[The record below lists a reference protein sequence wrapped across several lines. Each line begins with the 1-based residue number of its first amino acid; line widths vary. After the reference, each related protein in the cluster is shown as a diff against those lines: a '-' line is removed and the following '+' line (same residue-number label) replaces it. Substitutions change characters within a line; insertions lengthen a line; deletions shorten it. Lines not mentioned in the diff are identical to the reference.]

1 MTPGTAAA
9 AAASPDG
16 ECHDS
21 APSSVLIDIRAYGA
35 ARRNASTATSTTS
48 NGHPIEVTFYTA
60 RPPVLA
66 HFNVHCPGLQLPP
79 NDGLLMPKAIAA
91 DGDLFLFRVPVDP
104 KGKHF
109 YYHNDYF
116 VYTAHPQHPKLDL
129 LPKCD
134 YTCFGDNELA
144 VLSYGGGAADGYRQ
158 YAVAGLGLQAA
169 LLTMKLHIYRSG
181 SGGEPGSWT
190 SSEQRLSPE
199 ELIRDKVCPIPRDAR
214 MILDHLTTKVI
225 VIGGPR
231 GTVGW
236 VDLWR
241 GILFCDVLDE
251 SPKLR
256 DLPLPLPARGNWK
269 RFVNGCP
276 YYCRDIAVGGGRRK
290 DSIIKYVEM
299 EIVHPTAVPPSR
311 PEPATYIEWLHQKEN
326 PPQPTSYS
334 WVHGGWKA
342 TVWSMRIPIGS
353 WEDWH
358 LECTANSGELSVDD
372 PKHYQLLH
380 KLRNSGSDK
389 ETAEETLSLGFLRMA
404 HPTLSIDGHDVVYLM
419 TKPAGSGETGAAV
432 MAVDL
437 RRKKLQGVAKLN
449 SERNSVFWRC
459 FLASGISQHL
469 KTTGT

>member
-1 MTPGTAAA
+1 
-9 AAASPDG
+9 
-16 ECHDS
+16 
-21 APSSVLIDIRAYGA
+21 
-35 ARRNASTATSTTS
+35 
-48 NGHPIEVTFYTA
+48 
-60 RPPVLA
+60 
-66 HFNVHCPGLQLPP
+66 
-79 NDGLLMPKAIAA
+79 MPKAIAA

-109 YYHNDYF
+109 YHHNDYF
-116 VYTAHPQHPKLDL
+116 VYTAHPHRPKLDL
-129 LPKCD
+129 LPECG

-144 VLSYGGGAADGYRQ
+144 VLGCGGVAAHGDRQ
-158 YAVAGLGLQAA
+158 YAVAALQITSSMN
-169 LLTMKLHIYRSG
+169 LMKLHIYRSG
-181 SGGEPGSWT
+181 SGGEEAGSWT
-190 SSEQRLSPE
+190 SSEQPLPPE
-199 ELIRDKVCPIPRDAR
+199 ELIRDKVCPIPRDAQ
-214 MILDHLTTKVI
+214 MILDHVTTKVI

-269 RFVNGCP
+269 RFVNDCP
-276 YYCRDIAVGGGRRK
+276 YYYRDIAVGGGGRRM

-299 EIVHPTAVPPSR
+299 EIVHPMAVANYPSR

-342 TVWSMRIPIGS
+342 TVWSMPIPVGS

-358 LECTANSGELSVDD
+358 LECTANSGELNLDD
-372 PKHYQLLH
+372 PRHYQLLH
-380 KLRNSGSDK
+380 KLRNSGSGSDK
-389 ETAEETLSLGFLRMA
+389 KAAEETLSLGHLRMA
-404 HPTLSIDGHDVVYLM
+404 HPTLSIDGDDVVYLM
-419 TKPAGSGETGAAV
+419 TKPAGSEKVGAAV

-437 RRKKLQGVAKLN
+437 RMKKLQGVAKLN
-449 SERNSVFWRC
+449 SEKNSVFLRC

-469 KTTGT
+469 KTTGTYNATLAFVQSIICAL